1 MCMAMKLRMVKR
13 YVHIIVQLQ
22 RPVMVRNNH
31 AFFQDFV
38 HLTKEM
44 RVQTELSENNEFKL
58 VIQIAYGTILTVLRF
73 KKRRSELQDI
83 IR

>member
-1 MCMAMKLRMVKR
+1 
-13 YVHIIVQLQ
+13 
-22 RPVMVRNNH
+22 
-31 AFFQDFV
+31 
-38 HLTKEM
+38 M

>member
-44 RVQTELSENNEFKL
+44 RVQTELSENNECSQCFFQK
-58 VIQIAYGTILTVLRF
+58 YGN
-73 KKRRSELQDI
+73 
-83 IR
+83 